1 MMKFFKNIYNFI
13 NCLSKRL
20 SEDSVYSVSGHSA
33 LFLIISFFPFVMLLL
48 AAVKYMPFSEE
59 QVIELFDAISMGS
72 INETIRNIIKDIY
85 NRSGSFALS
94 VTAITLIWSAS
105 TSVYSIT
112 LGLNK
117 VYNIKETRN
126 YFLLRLYS
134 IIYTIIFISSLFI
147 TLILMVFG
155 KSIINYLEIYFPIF
169 NKFNFLLNFGRFIVA
184 IFAIIL
190 IFDLLYTIIPNRKSN
205 LILELPGA
213 IFASIGWYIFSYFYS
228 LYIQYFSNMSYV
240 YGSLTAIVLLMIWLY
255 FCMYI
260 FFMGAEINQV
270 AKENGWFKKLKKRR

>member
-270 AKENGWFKKLKKRR
+270 AKEYGWFKKLKKRR